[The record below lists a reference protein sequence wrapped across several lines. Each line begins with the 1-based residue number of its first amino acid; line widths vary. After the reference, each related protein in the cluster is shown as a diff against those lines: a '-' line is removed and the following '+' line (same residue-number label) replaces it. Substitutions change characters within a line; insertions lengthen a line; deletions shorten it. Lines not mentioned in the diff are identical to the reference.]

1 MDKLS
6 RFLWCIFGAGL
17 FLVGVWIVY
26 EYTLLKEAHLA
37 LAR

>member
-6 RFLWCIFGAGL
+6 RFLLYIFGASL
-17 FLVGVWIVY
+17 FLVALCGVY